1 MYLLDT
7 NLISELRKLRQ
18 RTANPG
24 LVAWA
29 DSVSPQDLYLSAI
42 TIEELERGV
51 LLAAHRDPPKGLAL
65 RSWLEHQVLPAFEGR
80 IIPVDTAVAR
90 RSAKLQVPDPFPIR
104 DSLIAA
110 TALVHSMV
118 VVTRNTADFERS
130 GATLLNPW
138 TGEASSGA

>member
-7 NLISELRKLRQ
+7 NLISELRKLRHK
-18 RTANPG
+18 TANPG
-24 LVAWA
+24 VVAWA
-29 DSVSPQDLYLSAI
+29 DSVSPHDLYLSAI

-51 LLAAHRDPPKGLAL
+51 LLAAHRDPQKGLAL
-65 RSWLEHQVLPAFEGR
+65 RSWLENQVLPAFEGR
-80 IIPVDTAVAR
+80 ILPVDTAVAR
-90 RSAKLQVPDPFPIR
+90 RSAKLQVPDPFPFR

-138 TGEASSGA
+138 SNEQSAGI